1 MRRFTVKQE
10 IAILGLIVL
19 VMLGL
24 SEFMNRVEASQ
35 VQPLTEIEV
44 RNRKP
49 TTMRQMLIDQCPH
62 ERGNLRLFIDCYS
75 RANELTGG
83 SDVRKDI

>member
-1 MRRFTVKQE
+1 MKQE
-10 IAILGLIVL
+10 IIII
-19 VMLGL
+19 GL
-24 SEFMNRVEASQ
+24 SALVLLGISEFLNMVEASQ

-62 ERGNLRLFIDCYS
+62 ERGNLRLFIACYS

-83 SDVRKDI
+83 I